1 MIQEKL
7 GLNGALKICKL
18 WNNGA
23 LKNTLP
29 RLKYNQEWFGKVK
42 LFKQLRLEP
51 FYRRE
56 KPN

>member
-7 GLNGALKICKL
+7 RLNGALRICKF

-23 LKNTLP
+23 LKNIIP
-29 RLKYNQEWFGKVK
+29 RLKYNQERFGKVK

-51 FYRRE
+51 FYIRE

>member
-1 MIQEKL
+1 MGDKL
-7 GLNGALKICKL
+7 GFNGTLMICKF

-29 RLKYNQEWFGKVK
+29 RLKYNQERFGNVK
-42 LFKQLRLEP
+42 LFKQWKLEP

-56 KPN
+56 KSN